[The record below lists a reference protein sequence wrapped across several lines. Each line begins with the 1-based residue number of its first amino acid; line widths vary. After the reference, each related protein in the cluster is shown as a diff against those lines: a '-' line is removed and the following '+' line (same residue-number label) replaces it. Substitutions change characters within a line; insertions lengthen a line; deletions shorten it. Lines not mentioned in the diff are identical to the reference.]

1 MLLDGCPVLEDLQL
15 YNIHFLEC
23 CTHHYFGDIE
33 NSSMLRELNRA
44 DITDYE
50 CYFPVKS
57 LSNLEYLYIQLYEVC
72 FIIELMRKNT
82 M

>member
-23 CTHHYFGDIE
+23 YTHHYFGDIE